1 MAAQSWLAVNE
12 GIFVEPASAAS
23 VAGLLKCLSCS
34 RCASCPFSTSLRP
47 GAKVVLT
54 VTGHGLKDSD
64 TPVKFGNFTPSESD
78 ATLSAV
84 RAVLDKN

>member
-1 MAAQSWLAVNE
+1 
-12 GIFVEPASAAS
+12 
-23 VAGLLKCLSCS
+23 
-34 RCASCPFSTSLRP
+34 
-47 GAKVVLT
+47 